1 MKLIKKITQ
10 LVLRK
15 GNQLRCLV
23 ISALWVVL
31 LSACGNQSNDDLDA
45 FIRNAGKDAQTK
57 IKPLPDMKT
66 YLTFDFNADG
76 LLNDPFVPRK
86 SYGNTGTLKPDSDR
100 PKQPMEAYPL
110 ESISYVGMIEKP
122 TAKYALLK
130 TPDNNVQ
137 QVKTGNF
144 VGQNFGQVVAIEESE
159 IVLKEIVQDNVT
171 GSWVE
176 KITTIALHE

>member
-1 MKLIKKITQ
+1 MKTIINITH
-10 LVLRK
+10 LVLLK
-15 GNQLRCLV
+15 GNQLKCLIV
-23 ISALWVVL
+23 SALWVVF

-45 FIRNAGKDAQTK
+45 YIRNAGKDVQTK
-57 IKPLPDMKT
+57 IQPLPDMKT

-76 LLNDPFVPRK
+76 SLSDPFLPRK

-122 TAKYALLK
+122 TATYALLK

-137 QVKTGNF
+137 QVKIGNF
-144 VGQNFGQVVAIEESE
+144 VGQNFGQVVDIKESE